1 MWLRFEVLTHEN
13 KTHEPKGTAKVTFT
27 TAT

>member
-13 KTHEPKGTAKVTFT
+13 KTHEPKGTAKVSFA
-27 TAT
+27 TAK